1 MSIAPQLLAI
11 LVCPQCKGPL
21 QHQPDIPALDCAA
34 CAQRFPIRDGIPIM
48 LLDEAT
54 PL

>member
-1 MSIAPQLLAI
+1 MSISPQLLAI
-11 LVCPQCKGPL
+11 LVCPQCKGAL
-21 QHQPDIPALDCAA
+21 LHQPEVPALDCPA
-34 CAQRFPIRDGIPIM
+34 CAVRYPIRDGIPIM